1 MFKKIKEFIKA
12 FKDAYNTINVNK
24 FADGCPGIV
33 IEMKV
38 AKKAID
44 DYSKKVDDIVYTAD
58 SLKIIFARLEA
69 VYSCFPIKER
79 QDFITKTLDLLR
91 YGRNDDNGGLKDTCG
106 WHALYRSQAD
116 YVKTKLKL
124 LNEYY
129 KEGKYSEVMSLAK
142 EYNERLEEFYVL
154 YNIIDI
160 PNESKID

>member
-1 MFKKIKEFIKA
+1 MFKKIKEFIEA

-24 FADGCPGIV
+24 ID
-33 IEMKV
+33 

-44 DYSKKVDDIVYTAD
+44 DYSRKVDNIVYVAD

-69 VYSCFPIKER
+69 IYSCFPITER
-79 QDFITKTLDLLR
+79 QDFIQKTLDLLI

-124 LNEYY
+124 LNKLY
-129 KEGKYSEVMSLAK
+129 KEGKYSEVKVLAK
-142 EYNERLEEFYVL
+142 EYSERLEEFYVL
-154 YNIIDI
+154 YNIIDK